1 MTWIKT
7 IEYREASGKLKKLYD
22 RIVGPKGYLDNILK
36 IHSLRPN
43 TLEGHMSI
51 YKNVLHHSN
60 NTLPK
65 WLLEALGVYVSHL
78 NKCDY
83 CFDHHFEG
91 MRKLLNNNTRAQEIR
106 QAIIND
112 RLDSAFDTEKQVLFD
127 YAKILTRD
135 PGGLDVSIINNIKAQ
150 GYDDGQVLEVN
161 QVISYFSYA
170 NRTVSGLGV
179 TTKSDILGLS
189 PGNKNSNNWHHH

>member
-51 YKNVLHHSN
+51 YKNVLHHAN

-78 NKCDY
+78 NQCDY

-91 MRKLLNNNTRAQEIR
+91 MRKLLNNDTRAQEIR

-112 RLDSAFDTEKQVLFD
+112 RLDSAFDVENQVLFD
-127 YAKILTRD
+127 YAKILTMD
-135 PGGLDVSIINNIKAQ
+135 PGGLDISIINNIKAR

-161 QVISYFSYA
+161 QVISYFAYA

-179 TTKSDILGLS
+179 TTKADILGLS
-189 PGNKNSNNWHHH
+189 PGDKNSDNWHHH

>member
-1 MTWIKT
+1 MTWIKI

-22 RIVGPKGYLDNILK
+22 RIVGPSGYLDNILK

-78 NKCDY
+78 NQCDY

-91 MRKLLNNNTRAQEIR
+91 MRKLLNNDTRAQEIR

-112 RLDSAFDTEKQVLFD
+112 RLDSAFDVEKQVLFD
-127 YAKILTRD
+127 YAKILTMD
-135 PGGLDVSIINNIKAQ
+135 PAGLDINIINNIKAR

-161 QVISYFSYA
+161 QVISYFAYA

-179 TTKSDILGLS
+179 TTHADILGLS
-189 PGNKNSNNWHHH
+189 PGDKNSDNWHHH

>member
-78 NKCDY
+78 NQCDY

-112 RLDSAFDTEKQVLFD
+112 CLDSAFDAEKQVLFD
-127 YAKILTRD
+127 YAKILTMD
-135 PGGLDVSIINNIKAQ
+135 PGGLDISIINNIKAR

-170 NRTVSGLGV
+170 NRTVTGLGV

-189 PGNKNSNNWHHH
+189 PGDKNSNNWHHY

>member
-1 MTWIKT
+1 MTWIKI

-22 RIVGPKGYLDNILK
+22 RIVGPSGYLDNILK

-78 NKCDY
+78 NQCDY

-91 MRKLLNNNTRAQEIR
+91 MRKLLNNDTRAQEIR

-112 RLDSAFDTEKQVLFD
+112 RLDSAFDVEKQVLFD
-127 YAKILTRD
+127 YAKILTMD
-135 PGGLDVSIINNIKAQ
+135 PAGLDINIINNIKAR

-161 QVISYFSYA
+161 QVISYFAYA

-179 TTKSDILGLS
+179 TVKEDILGLS
-189 PGNKNSNNWHHH
+189 PGDQNSKNWHHQ

>member
-22 RIVGPKGYLDNILK
+22 RIVGPEGYLDNILK

-43 TLEGHMSI
+43 TLEGHMSL

-78 NKCDY
+78 NQCDY

-91 MRKLLNNNTRAQEIR
+91 MRKLLNNDTRAQEIR

-112 RLDSAFDTEKQVLFD
+112 RLDSAFDAEKQVLFD
-127 YAKILTRD
+127 YAKILTMD
-135 PGGLDVSIINNIKAQ
+135 PGGLEISTVNNIKAR

-161 QVISYFSYA
+161 QIISYFAYA

-179 TTKSDILGLS
+179 TTKADILGLS
-189 PGNKNSNNWHHH
+189 PGDKNSKNWHHQ

>member
-51 YKNVLHHSN
+51 YKNVLHHTN

-78 NKCDY
+78 NQCDY

-91 MRKLLNNNTRAQEIR
+91 MKKLLNNDARAQEIR
-106 QAIIND
+106 QAMIND
-112 RLDSAFDTEKQVLFD
+112 RLDSAFDVEKQVLFD
-127 YAKILTRD
+127 YAKILTMD
-135 PGGLDVSIINNIKAQ
+135 PGGLDISIINNIKAQ
-150 GYDDGQVLEVN
+150 GYDDGQILEVN

-179 TTKSDILGLS
+179 TTKADILGLS
-189 PGNKNSNNWHHH
+189 PGDKNSDNWHHH

>member
-7 IEYREASGKLKKLYD
+7 IEYREASGKLKRLYD

-78 NKCDY
+78 NQCDY

-91 MRKLLNNNTRAQEIR
+91 MRKLLNNDTRANEIH
-106 QAIIND
+106 QAIITD
-112 RLDSAFDTEKQVLFD
+112 SLGSAFDAKKLVLFD
-127 YAKILTRD
+127 YAKVLTIN
-135 PGGLDVSIINNIKAQ
+135 PGGLDVGIVNNIKAQ

-170 NRTVSGLGV
+170 NRTVTGLGV
-179 TTKSDILGLS
+179 TTKGDTLGLS
-189 PGNKNSNNWHHH
+189 PGYKNSNNWHHQ

>member
-1 MTWIKT
+1 MTWIKI

-78 NKCDY
+78 NQCDY

-91 MRKLLNNNTRAQEIR
+91 MRKLLNNDTRAQEIR

-112 RLDSAFDTEKQVLFD
+112 RLDSAFDVEKQVLFD
-127 YAKILTRD
+127 YAKILTMD

>member
-1 MTWIKT
+1 
-7 IEYREASGKLKKLYD
+7 
-22 RIVGPKGYLDNILK
+22 
-36 IHSLRPN
+36 
-43 TLEGHMSI
+43 MSI

-78 NKCDY
+78 NQCGY

-91 MRKLLNNNTRAQEIR
+91 MKKLLNNNTRALEIR
-106 QAIIND
+106 KAMIGGN
-112 RLDSAFDTEKQVLFD
+112 LDSVFDVEKLVLFE
-127 YAKILTRD
+127 YAKILTIS
-135 PGGLDVSIINNIKAQ
+135 PGELNVGIINNIKAQ
-150 GYDDGQVLEVN
+150 GYDDGQILEVN

-179 TTKSDILGLS
+179 TTKEDTLGLS
-189 PGNKNSNNWHHH
+189 PGDENSKNWHHQ

>member
-22 RIVGPKGYLDNILK
+22 RIVGPKEYLDNILK

-127 YAKILTRD
+127 YAKILTMD

>member
-51 YKNVLHHSN
+51 YKNVLHHTN

-78 NKCDY
+78 NQCDY

-91 MRKLLNNNTRAQEIR
+91 MRKLLNN
-106 QAIIND
+106 D
-112 RLDSAFDTEKQVLFD
+112 
-127 YAKILTRD
+127 
-135 PGGLDVSIINNIKAQ
+135 
-150 GYDDGQVLEVN
+150 
-161 QVISYFSYA
+161 
-170 NRTVSGLGV
+170 NRC
-179 TTKSDILGLS
+179 
-189 PGNKNSNNWHHH
+189 

>member
-7 IEYREASGKLKKLYD
+7 IEYREASGKLKRLYD
-22 RIVGPKGYLDNILK
+22 RIIGPKGYLDNILK

-78 NKCDY
+78 NQCDY

-91 MRKLLNNNTRAQEIR
+91 MKKLLNNNSKAQEIR
-106 QAIIND
+106 QAMISGS
-112 RLDSAFDTEKQVLFD
+112 LDSVFNSEKLVLFE
-127 YAKILTRD
+127 YAKILTIN
-135 PGGLDVSIINNIKAQ
+135 PGGLNVGIINNIKAQ

-179 TTKSDILGLS
+179 TTKGDTLGLS
-189 PGNKNSNNWHHH
+189 PGDENSKNWHHQ

>member
-1 MTWIKT
+1 MTWIR
-7 IEYREASGKLKKLYD
+7 IIDYQEASGKLKRLYD
-22 RIVGPKGYLDNILK
+22 RIAGPNGYLDNILK

-78 NKCDY
+78 NQCGY

-91 MRKLLNNNTRAQEIR
+91 MKKLLNNNTRALEIR
-106 QAIIND
+106 KAMIGGN
-112 RLDSAFDTEKQVLFD
+112 LDSVFDVEKLVLFE
-127 YAKILTRD
+127 YAKILTIS
-135 PGGLDVSIINNIKAQ
+135 PGELNVGIINNIKAQ
-150 GYDDGQVLEVN
+150 GYDDGQILEVN

-179 TTKSDILGLS
+179 TTKEDTLGLS
-189 PGNKNSNNWHHH
+189 PGDENSKNWHHQ

>member
-22 RIVGPKGYLDNILK
+22 RIVGPNGYLDNILK

-78 NKCDY
+78 NQCDY

-106 QAIIND
+106 KAIIND
-112 RLDSAFDTEKQVLFD
+112 RLDSVFDAEKLVLFD
-127 YAKILTRD
+127 YAKILTID
-135 PGGLDVSIINNIKAQ
+135 PGGLDFSIINNIKAR

-170 NRTVSGLGV
+170 NRTVLGLGV
-179 TTKSDILGLS
+179 TTNGDILGLS
-189 PGNKNSNNWHHH
+189 PGDKNSNNWHHH

>member
-7 IEYREASGKLKKLYD
+7 IEYQEASGKLKKLYD
-22 RIVGPKGYLDNILK
+22 RMAGPEGYLDNILK

-78 NKCDY
+78 NQCDY

-91 MRKLLNNNTRAQEIR
+91 MRKLLNNDTRAKEIR

-112 RLDSAFDTEKQVLFD
+112 CLDSAFDDEKQVLFD
-127 YAKILTRD
+127 YAKILTKD

-179 TTKSDILGLS
+179 TVKGDILGLS
-189 PGNKNSNNWHHH
+189 PGDQNSKNWHHQ

>member
-1 MTWIKT
+1 MTWIKI

-22 RIVGPKGYLDNILK
+22 RIVGPSGYLDNILK

-78 NKCDY
+78 NQCDY

-91 MRKLLNNNTRAQEIR
+91 MRKLLNNDTRAQEIR

-112 RLDSAFDTEKQVLFD
+112 RLDSAFDVEKQVLFD
-127 YAKILTRD
+127 YAKILTMD

-179 TTKSDILGLS
+179 TVKEDILGLS
-189 PGNKNSNNWHHH
+189 PGDKNSDNWHHQ

>member
-22 RIVGPKGYLDNILK
+22 RIVGPNGYLDNILK

-78 NKCDY
+78 NQCDY

-112 RLDSAFDTEKQVLFD
+112 RLDSAFDVEKQVLFD
-127 YAKILTRD
+127 YAKILTMD
-135 PGGLDVSIINNIKAQ
+135 PGGLDISIINNIKAQ

-161 QVISYFSYA
+161 QVICYFAYA

-179 TTKSDILGLS
+179 TTKADILGLS
-189 PGNKNSNNWHHH
+189 PGDKNSDNWHHL

>member
-51 YKNVLHHSN
+51 YKNVLHHTN

-78 NKCDY
+78 NQCDY

-91 MRKLLNNNTRAQEIR
+91 MRKLLNNDTRAQEIR

-112 RLDSAFDTEKQVLFD
+112 RLDSAFDAKKQVLFD
-127 YAKILTRD
+127 YAKILTKD
-135 PGGLDVSIINNIKAQ
+135 PGGLDISIINNIKDR
-150 GYDDGQVLEVN
+150 GYDDGQVLEIN
-161 QVISYFSYA
+161 QVISYFAYA

-179 TTKSDILGLS
+179 TTKADILGLS
-189 PGNKNSNNWHHH
+189 PGDKNSDNWHHQ